1 MRLLARTHA
10 NPALGE
16 ELAPIY
22 ATDVK
27 WLVPYWDDPA
37 FDAYLCEFAAR
48 VCYRSVAQ
56 TGESPAFL
64 RSKVLGRGHV
74 DVAEH
79 ARMTVMTQTANSIPH
94 HPFKFQEGLVHSATL
109 RVWRELAFSDGAYAP
124 LDNWLR
130 YVAPYLYD
138 RNGLGP
144 EPAKV
149 AHAPLPVQGQIL
161 ELPAVAPGKHTI
173 CLGYTWPFIN
183 GALFDDVTSV
193 TFYIHGV
200 SRTCTHQLVRHRLG
214 SFSQESQRYVRMPKG
229 EWQPVVPPAVQ
240 KNPEAMAIMQEAW
253 AFAEKKYAE
262 LTDLGIRGEDARFIL
277 PQAADSRLVMTM
289 TYRGWR
295 TFLDQRLDRGAQW
308 EIRAVAEEIKFAL
321 DLIENTAARSANRVT
336 PTAFA
341 KMNDTERFA

>member
-10 NPALGE
+10 NPALAE

-27 WLVPYWDDPA
+27 WLAPYWNSPH
-37 FDAYLCEFAAR
+37 FDVLLCEFAAR

-56 TGESPAFL
+56 TGESSGFL
-64 RSKVLGRGHV
+64 RSKVLGHGHV

-79 ARMTVMTQTANSIPH
+79 ARLTMLTQTPNAVQPH
-94 HPFKFQEGLVHSATL
+94 PYKFQDGLLQSATL
-109 RVWRELAFSDGAYAP
+109 RVWRELAFSDGAYSP

-130 YVAPYLYD
+130 QIAPQLYD
-138 RNGLGP
+138 RNGIGP
-144 EPAKV
+144 DPALESRQ
-149 AHAPLPVQGQIL
+149 PFPVLGQIL
-161 ELPAVAPGKHTI
+161 ERPAVAPGKHTI
-173 CLGYTWPFIN
+173 CLGYTWPFVN
-183 GALFDDVTSV
+183 GELFDDVTSV

-200 SRTCTHQLVRHRLG
+200 SRTCTHQLVRHRLA
-214 SFSQESQRYVRMPKG
+214 SFSQESQRYVKLPKG
-229 EWQPVVPPAVQ
+229 EWNPVVPPAVQ
-240 KNPEAMAIMQEAW
+240 QNPEALAIMQEVW

-295 TFLDQRLDRGAQW
+295 TFLEQRLDRAAQW
-308 EIRAVAEEIKFAL
+308 EIRALAEEIKLAL
-321 DLIENTAARSANRVT
+321 DLIEATAARSSNRV
-336 PTAFA
+336 ASV
-341 KMNDTERFA
+341 DYSL